1 MKQKRDESQNIS
13 MKKTLLVPT
22 LLIILNSAIFS
33 QEEKPKSFELNGYL
47 TTMQSAMFD
56 SISGPVSYDNI
67 IHNRLNFKAYAGKNI
82 TFATEIRNRL
92 FTGDMARIGKSYSEM
107 IGTDRGWADM
117 SWNILTEKSFFLNTT
132 IDRLWVDFN
141 YGKLQVRAG
150 RQRINWGQTLVWN
163 PNDIFNAYSFFDFD
177 YIERPG
183 SDAIRVQYYPGSS
196 SAVEAAVKMNSVNK
210 ITAAGLLRFNKWG
223 YDIQFLG
230 GYSNGSDI
238 IAGAGWS
245 GSIGS
250 LSFRGEGSWFHP
262 ADRFSDTTGTAII
275 TAGLEKI
282 FSDNSIA
289 QLQLMYCNN
298 PLKLNN
304 FNSFYS
310 GNLSAKDLAF
320 SKFTAFGQFT
330 WATTPLLNTGISAMW
345 FPGLKGYYA
354 GPSLDYSLGDNLD
367 FSLIWQHFRSLIG
380 GSATNINIAF
390 LRIKL
395 SF

>member
-1 MKQKRDESQNIS
+1 
-13 MKKTLLVPT
+13 MKKTLLIPT
-22 LLIILNSAIFS
+22 ILIILKSAVFC
-33 QEEKPKSFELNGYL
+33 QEEPQKHFELNGYIS
-47 TTMQSAMFD
+47 TMQNAMFD
-56 SISGPVSYDNI
+56 SISGPVSFDNV

-82 TFATEIRNRL
+82 IFAAEVRNRL
-92 FTGDMARIGKSYSEM
+92 FTGDMAKTGPSYQEM
-107 IGTDRGWADM
+107 VETDPGWADM
-117 SWNILTEKSFFLNTT
+117 SWNVLTEKSFFLNTT

-183 SDAIRVQYYPGSS
+183 SDALRVQYYPGSS
-196 SAVEAAVKMNSVNK
+196 STVEAAVKVNSVNK
-210 ITAAGLLRFNKWG
+210 LTAAGLWRFSKWG

-238 IAGAGWS
+238 VAGAGWS
-245 GSIGS
+245 GSIGTM
-250 LSFRGEGSWFHP
+250 SFRGEGTWFHP
-262 ADRFSDTTGTAII
+262 AKRFADSSGTII
-275 TAGLEKI
+275 LTSGLEKV

-289 QLQLMYCNN
+289 QIQLMYCNN
-298 PLKLNN
+298 PVKINN

-310 GNLSAKDLAF
+310 ENLSAKDLAF

-330 WATTPLLNTGISAMW
+330 WAATPLLSAGISAMW
-345 FPGLKGYYA
+345 FAGLKGYFA
-354 GPSLDYSLGDNLD
+354 GPSIDYSLAENLD
-367 FSLIWQHFRSLIG
+367 FSVIWQHFSSIMN
-380 GSATNINIAF
+380 GSPAKVNIAF